1 MHVSAEQVRWFRF
14 QRSGLAQPMASPE
27 AVTTALIGVQ
37 AQILTAAG
45 LALWQR
51 TTGLDQA
58 AYDAALHET
67 RRLVKLWG
75 MRSTLHLFTSQEW
88 PLIYAA
94 TWQEGSTYYE
104 RQVRKNGGDIEAFY
118 TAIHYV
124 TRLLQQRHT
133 LTRSD
138 LRAAEIQLS
147 DELLSAWGGIFSE
160 LVHRGLAC
168 HAGQNG
174 GEGVFAWREYWL
186 PDLEWDPPSFE
197 AANVAVLRRYF
208 HTYGPAAEVD
218 FRFWRLVPAAASRR
232 WLSAVQPELAA
243 VTVAGQSML
252 LPRADLAELAE
263 PAPPAEA
270 WPVKL
275 LYRFDPLLL
284 AHKDKTWLVDAS
296 QYKQVWRAAGHIEGT
311 ILVHGRIAGTWR
323 YQRQGA
329 ALDVQ
334 LAPFAPLPAFTRP
347 AIESQLEGIAAFFGL
362 SLRDVRWQAEGGN

>member
-1 MHVSAEQVRWFRF
+1 MQVSAEQVRWFRLK
-14 QRSGLAQPMASPE
+14 RSGLVSPMAGPE
-27 AVTTALIGVQ
+27 AVATALIGVQ

-58 AYDAALHET
+58 IFDAALHET

-94 TWQEGSTYYE
+94 TWQPGSTYYE
-104 RQVRKNGGDIEAFY
+104 RQVRKNGGDLEAFY
-118 TAIHYV
+118 AAID
-124 TRLLQQRHT
+124 RAAGLLQERGR

-138 LRAAEIQLS
+138 LRAAGLQLS

-174 GEGVFAWREYWL
+174 GEGVFAWRESWL
-186 PDLEWDPPSFE
+186 PDLAWDPPSFD
-197 AANVAVLRRYF
+197 AANVTLLRRYF
-208 HTYGPAAEVD
+208 HSYGPATEAD
-218 FRFWRLVPAAASRR
+218 FRFWRYVPAAASRR
-232 WLSAVQPELAA
+232 WLAAVEPELA
-243 VTVAGQSML
+243 TVRAGGRALL
-252 LPRADLAELAE
+252 LPRVDLAELAE

-284 AHKDKTWLVDAS
+284 AHKDKGWLVDADH
-296 QYKQVWRAAGHIEGT
+296 YKQVWRAAGHIEGT

-323 YQRQGA
+323 YQRQGTG
-329 ALDVQ
+329 LDVQ
-334 LAPFAPLPAFTRP
+334 LAPFGALPAFAAP
-347 AIESQLEGIAAFFGL
+347 AIESQLQRIAAFFGL
-362 SLRDVRWQAEGGN
+362 PLRDVRWQAEEVN

>member
-1 MHVSAEQVRWFRF
+1 MEVSAERVRWFRF
-14 QRSGLAQPMASPE
+14 KRSGLVEPMATPE

-37 AQILTAAG
+37 AQILTAGG

-51 TTGLDQA
+51 TTGLAQA
-58 AYDAALHET
+58 GFEAALHQ
-67 RRLVKLWG
+67 RRSLVKLWG

-104 RQVRKNGGDIEAFY
+104 RQVRKNGGDLEAFHE
-118 TAIHYV
+118 AIRHV
-124 TRLLQQRHT
+124 AHLLQQRQR

-138 LRAAEIQLS
+138 LRAAELQLS

-168 HAGQNG
+168 HAGQSG
-174 GEGVFAWREYWL
+174 GEGVFAWREHWL
-186 PDLEWDPPSFE
+186 PDLVWDPPSFE
-197 AANVAVLRRYF
+197 TANVALLRRYF
-208 HTYGPAAEVD
+208 RAYGPATEAD
-218 FRFWRLVPAAASRR
+218 FRFWRYVPAASSRR
-232 WLSAVQPELAA
+232 WLAAVQPELA
-243 VTVAGQSML
+243 TVRVGGQTLL
-252 LPRADLAELAE
+252 LPQADLAELAE
-263 PAPPAEA
+263 PVPPAEA

-284 AHKDKTWLVDAS
+284 AHKDKGWLVDADY
-296 QYKQVWRAAGHIEGT
+296 YKQVWRAAGHIEGT

-329 ALDVQ
+329 GLDVQ
-334 LAPFAPLPAFTRP
+334 LAPFAPLPAFAQP
-347 AIESQLEGIAAFFGL
+347 AIESQLQGIAAFFGL
-362 SLRDVRWQAEGGN
+362 PLRRVDSGEW